1 MGDDRGDA
9 DPKGIG
15 QEAGAENA
23 SPSTPA
29 AAASGLSPLSEADR
43 KRLQQN
49 FQRGEQNFN
58 RNIDYAIEMF
68 ILCVL
73 GDPGNVIYLQA
84 LLGALRK
91 KHSGKS
97 RGLAGVLAAGGRAK
111 VRKLAAAGKHQDA
124 IKAGIDIIK
133 SNPGDHNCLLALA
146 EVAGKLGADD
156 AQGAY
161 LKAALDTVPKD
172 VEVNRQCAK
181 FAADHGN
188 FDQAIACWVRVKDIK
203 GVGEEAEREISRLQ
217 VDKTIGAGRS
227 TGGRAGAKP
236 SATTPSGEPPA
247 DPIAVLRKTIHD
259 DPTQVDAR
267 LELADLLEK
276 QQNFDEAHKAMADA
290 LAASGNDVK
299 VQELIEDRQIRW
311 AKQRVHVA
319 EKRFADDASDAHKQ
333 TLEQLKL
340 AAVKQEI
347 DIYAARAAR
356 YPENISWRYELA
368 TRLKAVGRF
377 ADAIRHFQEVLKD
390 PRRKGLVALELGECF
405 QRIKQ
410 YQLAM
415 QNYEAAVDALSD
427 REAEQK
433 KRALYRAGVL
443 ATGLE
448 DYDTAQKHLT
458 TLAGID
464 FGYQD
469 VAGRLDKLA
478 SMRDST

>member
-1 MGDDRGDA
+1 
-9 DPKGIG
+9 
-15 QEAGAENA
+15 
-23 SPSTPA
+23 
-29 AAASGLSPLSEADR
+29 LS
-43 KRLQQN
+43 
-49 FQRGEQNFN
+49 
-58 RNIDYAIEMF
+58 
-68 ILCVL
+68 
-73 GDPGNVIYLQA
+73 
-84 LLGALRK
+84 
-91 KHSGKS
+91 
-97 RGLAGVLAAGGRAK
+97 
-111 VRKLAAAGKHQDA
+111 
-124 IKAGIDIIK
+124 
-133 SNPGDHNCLLALA
+133 
-146 EVAGKLGADD
+146 
-156 AQGAY
+156 
-161 LKAALDTVPKD
+161 
-172 VEVNRQCAK
+172 
-181 FAADHGN
+181 
-188 FDQAIACWVRVKDIK
+188 
-203 GVGEEAEREISRLQ
+203 
-217 VDKTIGAGRS
+217 
-227 TGGRAGAKP
+227 
-236 SATTPSGEPPA
+236 
-247 DPIAVLRKTIHD
+247 
-259 DPTQVDAR
+259 
-267 LELADLLEK
+267 
-276 QQNFDEAHKAMADA
+276 
-290 LAASGNDVK
+290 ASGNDVK

-319 EKRFADDASDAHKQ
+319 EKRFSDDASDAHKQ

-415 QNYEAAVDALSD
+415 QNYEAAVEALSD

-458 TLAGID
+458 ALAGID

-469 VAGRLDKLA
+469 VAARLDKLA